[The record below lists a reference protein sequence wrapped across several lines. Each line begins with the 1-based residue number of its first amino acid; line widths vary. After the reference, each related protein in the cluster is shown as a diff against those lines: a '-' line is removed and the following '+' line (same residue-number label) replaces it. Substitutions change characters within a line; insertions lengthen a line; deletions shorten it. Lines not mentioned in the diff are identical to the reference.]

1 MENDDLKDQKIT
13 AKMEKNLKKF
23 NELKDFKKHGVKP
36 LGSTN
41 SMGESK
47 NGAEQKKVDRSIL
60 TGSQQKDTK
69 TRKISSKIKKL
80 FEQKSGKIQ

>member
-1 MENDDLKDQKIT
+1 MD
-13 AKMEKNLKKF
+13 KNLKKF
-23 NELKDFKKHGVKP
+23 NEIKDFKKHGVKP
-36 LGSTN
+36 LGSVN

-47 NGAEQKKVDRSIL
+47 SGAEQKKVDRL
-60 TGSQQKDTK
+60 TVGGLQGQKETK

>member
-1 MENDDLKDQKIT
+1 MD
-13 AKMEKNLKKF
+13 KNLKKF
-23 NELKDFKKHGVKP
+23 NEIKDFKKHGVKP
-36 LGSTN
+36 VGSTN

-47 NGAEQKKVDRSIL
+47 NGTEQKKGERSTVL
-60 TGSQQKDTK
+60 ASQGQKDTK